1 MQVTQCPKDELQI
14 EHDRLIQELGNET
27 MNLLE
32 NYMRPE
38 DICSVLNKGADN
50 AKVNN

>member
-1 MQVTQCPKDELQI
+1 MSTEQLQI

-32 NYMRPE
+32 NYMKPE
-38 DICSVLNKGADN
+38 DICFILNNGDEN
-50 AKVNN
+50 AEANS

>member
-1 MQVTQCPKDELQI
+1 MTPDELQI
-14 EHDRLIQELGNET
+14 KHDQLIQELNLET

-38 DICSVLNKGADN
+38 DICFILNNGDEN
-50 AKVNN
+50 AKTNTTRK